1 MAFPVTLDV
10 GLRPIKEVFFLHH
23 TNTEILSKMQV
34 HERGLLVNYC
44 NVIVTLIRLY
54 MYAVFSKHSAR
65 IRKYIANQG
74 IKMHFKNI

>member
-10 GLRPIKEVFFLHH
+10 GLRPIKEVFFLRH
-23 TNTEILSKMQV
+23 TKTEILSKMQV

-54 MYAVFSKHSAR
+54 MYTVFSKHSAR

-74 IKMHFKNI
+74 IELHFKNI